1 MSTTESVTREGARAG
16 IAGALA
22 VAVWFF
28 FVDLIKG
35 HPLATPQALGAALV
49 GVLRANEEL
58 GPMTHLAVYTIFH
71 FAAFIVIGIVA
82 AAAVRASDR
91 EPSIIAGFLFLFVVM
106 EVGAIGYIYVLS
118 KGSALGN
125 LAWYQVGAAN
135 LLSAIVMGKVL
146 LRKHPEAVHRANEA
160 LRGM

>member
-1 MSTTESVTREGARAG
+1 MGRTDSVTREGARAG

-28 FVDLIKG
+28 FVDLIAG
-35 HPLATPQALGAALV
+35 RPLATPEALGAALV
-49 GVLRANEEL
+49 SVLRANQEL
-58 GPMTHLAVYTIFH
+58 GNITHLVVYTAFH
-71 FAAFIVIGIVA
+71 FAAFIVVGIVA
-82 AAAVRASDR
+82 SAAIRASDR

-106 EVGAIGYIYVLS
+106 EVGFVGYTYVLS

-135 LLSAIVMGKVL
+135 LLSAFVMGRIL
-146 LRKHPEAVHRANEA
+146 FRTHPEAVHRATEA